1 MHNIMTGNDDFFI
14 IIINLLNTHRDKLW
28 VRGRGQH
35 QFGTVTSLI
44 STTESIRGGV
54 KTAAALT

>member
-1 MHNIMTGNDDFFI
+1 MIFF